1 MMGRYGKLA
10 WFRKQS
16 KQDREIVARSMDQLG
31 ILQLAKRPIG
41 DLSGGQ
47 QQRVFLARAL
57 AQEPHIL
64 LMDEPF
70 TGVDVSTQEI
80 MFALL
85 EELKKEK
92 VTVMVST
99 HDLNMAGQRF
109 DRVLLLR
116 HKLVAYGTPA
126 DVFTRDHVREGFG
139 SQVLYLDDAV
149 VIDQCCPGDEHDH
162 AGEN

>member
-10 WFRKQS
+10 WFRRQS
-16 KQDREIVARSMDQLG
+16 RQDHDIVNRSMEQLG

-85 EELKKEK
+85 DELKKEK

-99 HDLNMAGQRF
+99 HDLNMAGLRF

-116 HKLVAYGTPA
+116 RKLVAYGKPA
-126 DVFTRDHVREGFG
+126 EVFTREHVQEGFG
-139 SQVLYLDDAV
+139 SQVLYLEDAV
-149 VIDQCCPGDEHDH
+149 VIDQCCPGNEHDH
-162 AGEN
+162 SGDN